1 MCTLKQHCTRQDLLR
16 ETNNETS
23 LDKCRLGTDF
33 DLPVKHWRHRQR
45 WRSTKTT
52 VVSTTRKQM
61 PNMHSIYVLTTQNQS
76 KLEQTRGAKDVL
88 PNVNRTEVAE
98 RAEKCR
104 FFVPVVLT
112 FDLQTCQTE
121 GPNKP
126 SVWIWRKSVQGFRRY
141 FIHKQKTTDWRRQ
154 KHNLPQSTACSNKHE
169 TTKIQLLFEHTQY
182 LVHLWYRLIKWHL

>member
-16 ETNNETS
+16 ETNNKTS

-33 DLPVKHWRHRQR
+33 DLPVKHWRHGQR
-45 WRSTKTT
+45 WCSTKTT

-61 PNMHSIYVLTTQNQS
+61 PNMHTIYVLSSQNQS
-76 KLEQTRGAKDVL
+76 KLEAKDVL

-98 RAEKCR
+98 RAEKCV

-121 GPNKP
+121 GPNMS
-126 SVWIWRKSVQGFRRY
+126 SVWIWCKSVQGFPEI
-141 FIHKQKTTDWRRQ
+141 F
-154 KHNLPQSTACSNKHE
+154 
-169 TTKIQLLFEHTQY
+169 HTQTKKPQTDGAKNTTFRSPLHAVINMRQPRSNY
-182 LVHLWYRLIKWHL
+182 FLSTQNILSICDID